1 MKRWMVIT
9 VAIALLV
16 GTSVFFLRGPGTRRA
31 ERPVLPAA
39 TVGGD
44 VIAEARVV
52 PTRYVSLSLATG
64 GALAEVFV
72 AEGARVRS
80 GQLLA
85 RLDTARQASAA
96 VHQAEAGLHGA
107 EAKLAELRSGARVQ
121 EIDAARGARDA
132 ARARYRQLLAGARPE
147 EREQAR
153 MGVEQAEAQ
162 VRAVQETVRQADA
175 DLQLAQADLRR
186 MEHLLGAGA
195 VAQQTMEQARSRY
208 LSAEAA
214 DKAALAQL
222 QVAKAQAASAAQQQ
236 RLVLAGP
243 RREEVD
249 AAAADVARAD
259 AQLALLQAGARPET
273 VDAAA
278 ADAAAAQA
286 RLRQARETLAQT
298 ELRAPFAGLVTAIV
312 PTMHEFV
319 PPGSPIVRLADLSA
333 WVIETTDL
341 SDLSVARVREGDP
354 VTITFDGIPGL
365 RLAGHVIR
373 IQGFG
378 ETKQGDIVYK
388 VTIRPERQDPRFRW
402 NMTASVVIA
411 PATLR

>member
-1 MKRWMVIT
+1 MVVT
-9 VAIALLV
+9 VVIALLV
-16 GTSVFFLRGPGTRRA
+16 GTSAFFLRGAGPRRA
-31 ERPVLPAA
+31 ERPALPAA

-52 PTRYVSLSLATG
+52 PARYVSLSLPTG

-72 AEGARVRS
+72 AEGAHVRS

-85 RLDTARQASAA
+85 KLDTARQASAA
-96 VHQAEAGLHGA
+96 ANQAEAALHGA
-107 EAKLAELRSGARVQ
+107 EAKLAELRAGARAQ

-147 EREQAR
+147 EREQVR
-153 MGVEQAEAQ
+153 IGVEQAEAQ
-162 VRAVQETVRQADA
+162 VRAAQEAVRQADA
-175 DLQLAQADLRR
+175 ELQLAQADLRR
-186 MEHLLGAGA
+186 MERLFGAGA
-195 VAQQTMEQARSRY
+195 VAQQTVEQARSRY
-208 LSAEAA
+208 LWAEAA
-214 DKAALAQL
+214 DKVALAQL
-222 QVAKAQAASAAQQQ
+222 QVAKAQAASARQQQ
-236 RLVLAGP
+236 RLVLGGS
-243 RREEVD
+243 RREEID

-259 AQLALLQAGARPET
+259 AQLALLHAGARPET

-278 ADAAAAQA
+278 ADVVAAQA

-319 PPGSPIVRLADLSA
+319 PAGSPIVRLADLST

-341 SDLSVARVREGDP
+341 SDLSIARVREGDP

-365 RLAGHVIR
+365 QLAGHVIR